1 MTQIYL
7 KPVAGRDSPDP
18 AKGGALLPEK
28 GDSVPMNAYW
38 QRRIND
44 GDVVKAEAVKPPAM
58 GPKAAKAGLVKGS
71 AEA

>member
-44 GDVVKAEAVKPPAM
+44 GDVVKAEPEKA
-58 GPKAAKAGLVKGS
+58 PKSTAKATKPADNGS

>member
-7 KPVAGRDSPDP
+7 KPVAGRDCPDP

-28 GDSVPMNAYW
+28 GDSVPLNAYW

-44 GDVVKAEAVKPPAM
+44 GDVVKAEPENAPKSTT
-58 GPKAAKAGLVKGS
+58 KAAKPADNGS
-71 AEA
+71 ADA

>member
-28 GDSVPMNAYW
+28 GDSVPLNAYW

-44 GDVVKAEAVKPPAM
+44 GDVVKAEPDKAPKPTV
-58 GPKAAKAGLVKGS
+58 KAARPADNGS